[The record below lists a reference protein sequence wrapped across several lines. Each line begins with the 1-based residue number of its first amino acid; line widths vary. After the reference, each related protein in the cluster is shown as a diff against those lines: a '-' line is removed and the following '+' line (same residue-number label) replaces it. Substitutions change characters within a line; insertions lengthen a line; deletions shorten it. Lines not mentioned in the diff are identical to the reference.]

1 MHGINGFRYG
11 SRWLADD
18 PLPSCADNWFS
29 PRLLWQSLLRAL
41 DISRGSLMESGLLQI
56 PCLMLTFQLGMR
68 GKRCSSVSG
77 TPKPLTFVFAD
88 YSPSRIPYPLCPS
101 CLVSNMNAHVLGSVM
116 TQYLLPLKPKPFSLL
131 LFPAQGLLR
140 IVEFVYN
147 HFSAPLSLGLCLSL
161 LGKGESSRSQGSFL
175 N

>member
-1 MHGINGFRYG
+1 MLHVFILRVFWYMHGINGFRYG

-56 PCLMLTFQLGMR
+56 PCLMLTLQLGMR

-88 YSPSRIPYPLCPS
+88 YSHHQGYLIHFAL
-101 CLVSNMNAHVLGSVM
+101 AVLSPIWM
-116 TQYLLPLKPKPFSLL
+116 HMSWALSWPNTSFPWSLN
-131 LFPAQGLLR
+131 LFLSSYFLLR
-140 IVEFVYN
+140 VF
-147 HFSAPLSLGLCLSL
+147 
-161 LGKGESSRSQGSFL
+161 
-175 N
+175 